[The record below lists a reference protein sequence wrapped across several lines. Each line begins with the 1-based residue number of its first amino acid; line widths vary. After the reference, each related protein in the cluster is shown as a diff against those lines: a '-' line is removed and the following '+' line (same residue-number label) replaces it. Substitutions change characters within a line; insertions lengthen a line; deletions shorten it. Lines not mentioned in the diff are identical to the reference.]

1 MSTVYEVNNEAE
13 VVLPL
18 LSQLLEMAD
27 EYRRNELPHQAMEIY
42 YELAERNA
50 DSFEGQEA
58 RCRLMEMAEEYER
71 IDMPHEARSIYERLL
86 VEQTHDDE
94 ATD

>member
-27 EYRRNELPHQAMEIY
+27 AYRLNESPHQAIEIY

-50 DSFEGQEA
+50 DTFEGQEA
-58 RCRLMEMAEEYER
+58 RCRLMEMAEEFER
-71 IDMPHEARSIYERLL
+71 IDMPHEARTIYERLL
-86 VEQTHDDE
+86 VEQTTDDG
-94 ATD
+94 AKD

>member
-1 MSTVYEVNNEAE
+1 MSAVYEVNNEAE

-18 LSQLLEMAD
+18 LSHLLEMAD
-27 EYRRNELPHQAMEIY
+27 NYRRSDSPHQAIEMY

-58 RCRLMEMAEEYER
+58 RCRLLEIAEEYEQA
-71 IDMPHEARSIYERLL
+71 DMPHEARSIYERLL
-86 VEQTHDDE
+86 VEQTDKE
-94 ATD
+94 